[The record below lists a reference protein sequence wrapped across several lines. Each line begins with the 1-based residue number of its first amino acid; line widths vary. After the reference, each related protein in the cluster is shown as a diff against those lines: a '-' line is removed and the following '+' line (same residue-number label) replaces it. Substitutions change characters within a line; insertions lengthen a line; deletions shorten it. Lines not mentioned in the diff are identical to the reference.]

1 MILVVDEYQADVGE
15 VTMRMICLR
24 LEENSGRGTC
34 WIDGGDAGVVCTKPD
49 GENADFGDV
58 LLFMLACKK
67 LCGYVS

>member
-34 WIDGGDAGVVCTKPD
+34 WIDGGMQASFAPNQMVRMRTLGTCCCSCWRAKSYAG
-49 GENADFGDV
+49 
-58 LLFMLACKK
+58 M
-67 LCGYVS
+67 